1 MLWGRRAS
9 TESLNLN
16 DAADRGL
23 YTSPLGCCA
32 GSQRRKCPE
41 RSLVSSQGDTQPAG
55 ALPWNSPAGLRHL
68 PSNERDDPSIRLC
81 SPESSSPG
89 LLTRQVSSLR
99 GPSLQMSTGLSGACQ
114 MTQQEIRGRVVEAEE
129 KARHKEDPR
138 VDGTVAPVFTC
149 SLRDPWELARFCLC
163 GVLFA
168 VLPWLLTCSVE
179 REVVDRWRRRWG
191 PDFDCRSVP
200 AWERA
205 GACSRPLPC

>member
-1 MLWGRRAS
+1 MTPQTGDCTPRHSAAVQEVRGGSAPNEAWSAARGTRSLQVPYLGTARLACVTCHRMRETTPVSACARRRAAAQAYSLGKSRACEGRRCRCPQGCPGPAS
-9 TESLNLN
+9 
-16 DAADRGL
+16 
-23 YTSPLGCCA
+23 
-32 GSQRRKCPE
+32 
-41 RSLVSSQGDTQPAG
+41 
-55 ALPWNSPAGLRHL
+55 
-68 PSNERDDPSIRLC
+68 
-81 SPESSSPG
+81 
-89 LLTRQVSSLR
+89 
-99 GPSLQMSTGLSGACQ
+99 GPCGQ